1 MSRILLGPI
10 SAVLVLALSG
20 CAGLAAGA
28 ADEPDA
34 NAGRQAATST
44 RAQKPT
50 PEPTKPPV
58 ELADVLGS
66 DGRLTV
72 LILGSD
78 AREGVV
84 GARTDTI
91 IVATID
97 PTSGKVAMVSLPRD
111 TVNVPIAP
119 GQVYPG
125 RINSL
130 FWDFE
135 RASGKTGEALR
146 KTKQALAYAFGI
158 EIDYYALLEFD
169 GLVRLVNSI
178 GGVKIT
184 LDEPFIDPS
193 LRLGGKGLRLK
204 AGARVLDGKTALAYA
219 RSRHSDSDYERS
231 KRQQQVIA
239 AAGEKVRSRGMSA
252 LPSLVEVAR
261 KKIVTDIP
269 LRAAPALFQLAM
281 DAKLASP
288 KSVVLAP
295 SRWARQLPGTYTITP
310 RVLEVQKMFDR
321 VFKPISG

>member
-20 CAGLAAGA
+20 CAGLTAGA
-28 ADEPDA
+28 ANEPDA
-34 NAGRQAATST
+34 DGGRQAATSS

-50 PEPTKPPV
+50 PEPTKPPL
-58 ELADVLGS
+58 ELADLLGS

-78 AREGVV
+78 ARESVI

-130 FWDFE
+130 FWEFE
-135 RASGKTGEALR
+135 RASGKTGAALK
-146 KTKQALAYAFGI
+146 KTKQALAYAFDI

-169 GLVRLVNSI
+169 GLVRLVNGV
-178 GGVKIT
+178 GGVNVT
-184 LDEPFIDPS
+184 LDEPLIDAS
-193 LRLGGKGLRLK
+193 MRLGGKGLRLK
-204 AGARVLDGKTALAYA
+204 AGAHLLDGKTALAYA

-231 KRQQQVIA
+231 TRQQQVIA
-239 AAGEKVRSRGMSA
+239 AAAEKVRSRGIGA

-269 LRAAPALFQLAM
+269 LRAAPALYQLVM
-281 DAKLASP
+281 GAKLASP

-295 SRWARQLPGTYTITP
+295 NRWARQLPGSYTITP
-310 RVLEVQKMFDR
+310 RVPEVRKMFDR
-321 VFKPISG
+321 VFKPVN